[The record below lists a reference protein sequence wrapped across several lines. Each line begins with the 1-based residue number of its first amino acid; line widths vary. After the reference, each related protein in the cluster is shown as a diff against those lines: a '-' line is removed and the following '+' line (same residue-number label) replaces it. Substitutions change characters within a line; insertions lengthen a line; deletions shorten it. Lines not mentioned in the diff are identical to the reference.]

1 LEEVQVDKRI
11 NLPALLK
18 MVVQVAE
25 HLGLQVLLQGPELL
39 VKDLVAARKMT
50 AMQDLLQVAAAVEV
64 HRRVKRVVLVRV
76 HLIHSVEL
84 LRFMLQ
90 VVMVKELQTLS
101 TRTWLEV
108 QTQEMVAMAR

>member
-1 LEEVQVDKRI
+1 VQVDKRI

-39 VKDLVAARKMT
+39 VKDLAVAPKMT
-50 AMQDLLQVAAAVEV
+50 AQQDLSLVVVAEEV
-64 HRRVKRVVLVRV
+64 HRRAKRAVLERA
-76 HLIHSVEL
+76 HLVHSVEL
-84 LRFMLQ
+84 LQFMLQ

-108 QTQEMVAMAR
+108 QTQEMVAMAQ

>member
-39 VKDLVAARKMT
+39 DKDLAVERKMT
-50 AMQDLLQVAAAVEV
+50 VMQDLLQGVAVVEV
-64 HRRVKRVVLVRV
+64 PKRDKRAALAPV
-76 HLIHSVEL
+76 HLVHSVEL
-84 LRFMLQ
+84 LQFMLQ

-101 TRTWLEV
+101 M
-108 QTQEMVAMAR
+108 QT

>member
-1 LEEVQVDKRI
+1 LEEVQVDQQIK
-11 NLPALLK
+11 LPALLK
-18 MVVQVAE
+18 MVVRVVV
-25 HLGLQVLLQGPELL
+25 HLGLQVLLQELELL

-50 AMQDLLQVAAAVEV
+50 VMQDLSLEVVAEEV
-64 HRRVKRVVLVRV
+64 HRRAKRVVLVRA

-101 TRTWLEV
+101 TQTCLEV
-108 QTQEMVAMAR
+108 QIQEMVAMAR

>member
-1 LEEVQVDKRI
+1 VQVDKRI
-11 NLPALLK
+11 NLLALLK

-25 HLGLQVLLQGPELL
+25 HLGLQVLLQELELL
-39 VKDLVAARKMT
+39 VKDLVVARKMT
-50 AMQDLLQVAAAVEV
+50 AMQDLSQEVVAEEV

-90 VVMVKELQTLS
+90 VAMVKELQTLS

-108 QTQEMVAMAR
+108 QTQEMVAMAQ